1 MRVNDLKVQ
10 GIAREVGM
18 LYMVGTKEYSR
29 PVKVGDLTM
38 EFEFEGSDNEAYIE
52 VYQAGKSRALE
63 SYSNEFEDIRIDFP
77 QFFQD

>member
-1 MRVNDLKVQ
+1 
-10 GIAREVGM
+10 
-18 LYMVGTKEYSR
+18 
-29 PVKVGDLTM
+29 M